1 MEKLDDKTKK
11 LMIEFARHCMLKLVT
26 EYPPNTDSSYPEVSA
41 QNMSKISKILN
52 EYITHD

>member
-1 MEKLDDKTKK
+1 MEKIDDKIKK
-11 LMIEFARHCMLKLVT
+11 IMIEFARHCMLELVT

-52 EYITHD
+52 EYIKNS

>member
-1 MEKLDDKTKK
+1 MEKIDNKIKK
-11 LMIEFARHCMLKLVT
+11 IMIEFARHCMLELVT

-52 EYITHD
+52 EYIKNS

>member
-1 MEKLDDKTKK
+1 MEKIDDKTKK

-26 EYPPNTDSSYPEVSA
+26 KYPPNTDSSYPEVSA

-52 EYITHD
+52 EYIKNS